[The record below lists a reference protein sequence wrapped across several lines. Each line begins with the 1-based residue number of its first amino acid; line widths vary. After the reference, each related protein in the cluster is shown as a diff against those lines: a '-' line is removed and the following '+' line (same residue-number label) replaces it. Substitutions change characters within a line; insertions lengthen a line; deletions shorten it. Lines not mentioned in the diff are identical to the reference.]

1 MWERAS
7 ASRCGNRFS
16 SQLTKKNTRTFFF
29 FVNSAKPKYAYSAMD
44 PGYTEKN
51 PLDLAYIL
59 NRFKRFEYRINQ
71 LGFCAYIEPI

>member
-1 MWERAS
+1 MGESECEPLRKSLFQPAD
-7 ASRCGNRFS
+7 
-16 SQLTKKNTRTFFF
+16 KKKHTHFFF